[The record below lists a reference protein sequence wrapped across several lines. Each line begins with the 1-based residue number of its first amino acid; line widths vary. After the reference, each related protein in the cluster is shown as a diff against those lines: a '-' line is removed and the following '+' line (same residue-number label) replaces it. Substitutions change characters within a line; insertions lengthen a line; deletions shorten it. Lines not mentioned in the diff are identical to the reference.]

1 LHTQPRETIDA
12 RVSLQP
18 GAVVQVRSRR
28 YLVEAVEPAT
38 DTSWEQTLVDLSCLD
53 DDAQGERLSVL
64 WEREVD
70 ATVLQASLW
79 NSVASRGFDAPASS
93 PRT

>member
-1 LHTQPRETIDA
+1 MIERGSNAEPILAKP
-12 RVSLQP
+12 QP

-28 YLVEAVEPAT
+28 YLVETVEPPT
-38 DTSWEQTLVDLSCLD
+38 DTTWEQTLVDLSCLD

-70 ATVLQASLW
+70 ASVLQATTVQ
-79 NSVASRGFDAPASS
+79 NVEGATADGCIAD
-93 PRT
+93 

>member
-1 LHTQPRETIDA
+1 LHTHPLETTHA
-12 RVSLQP
+12 GVASLQP

-38 DTSWEQTLVDLSCLD
+38 DTSWEQTLIDLSCLD

-70 ATVLQASLW
+70 ATVLQATPSAI
-79 NSVASRGFDAPASS
+79 SFIR
-93 PRT
+93 